1 MRGPIFLI
9 FLLLAGLIGS
19 TNADQVEPRIIGG
32 QPVSQAPSWMVE
44 VERSLSGNPAHGA
57 TRCGG
62 TLVAPRWV
70 LTAAHCVRDDNGT
83 FAPNTLFAALG
94 HLNRYTA
101 PEERITVVG
110 VHVHR
115 GYRDDIYQNDLALL
129 ELERPSAM
137 QALDLAKSAEMNRLR
152 RGNPDEALLALGWGK
167 TEDSNMSPSLRQ
179 ATLDYVTPG
188 ECGGYWNNL
197 SGGQLCA
204 GEMNPVSG
212 VDQDTCRGDSGGPLV
227 FRRDGG
233 VWLAGITSYGTAQC
247 ASDVPSV
254 YTRVSA
260 YLDWIERTSGG
271 AMVDLESA
279 SQGEARYAGPGQSL
293 SLDTRISNR
302 SLVNEARRVGVRIY
316 HDGALQ
322 VRADNLYCS
331 DAGDHTDCLGYDNL
345 ATGATGGD
353 HRLWLSHAGG
363 ATASAS
369 ARVVPISDEHDYYTA
384 NEESLDLVFSNQ
396 PDLKLAATAVRRD
409 GKVRISAEVEN
420 RAGHRDAFNAWV
432 SFQVPGGWDWTSL
445 PEGCTATQPV
455 RCDLGDLGR
464 GETVTR
470 TLVLDGSGDGRVF
483 MEAGSAS
490 GDFPAGDTRSF
501 VTPSR
506 AGSETVR
513 ESGGGGGGGGGG
525 GPVGLGLL
533 VVLAGLG
540 ALRRR

>member
-1 MRGPIFLI
+1 MRGPIFLS
-9 FLLLAGLIGS
+9 FLLLVGLIGS
-19 TNADQVEPRIIGG
+19 TKADQVEPRIIGG

-44 VERSLSGNPAHGA
+44 VERSLSGHPAHGA

-83 FAPNTLFAALG
+83 FAADTLFAALG
-94 HLNRYTA
+94 HLNRHDE
-101 PEERITVVG
+101 PEERIAVVA

-525 GPVGLGLL
+525 PVGLWLL